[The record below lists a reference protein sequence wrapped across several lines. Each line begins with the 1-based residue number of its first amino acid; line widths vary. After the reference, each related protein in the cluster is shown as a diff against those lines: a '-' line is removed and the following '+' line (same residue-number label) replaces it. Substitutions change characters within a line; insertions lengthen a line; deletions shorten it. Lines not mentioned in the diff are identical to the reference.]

1 MANIDLVENRD
12 LVLIISAYVST
23 GLIFTGIWIALRLRS
38 KESIQRALL
47 IIYFSLFASVMGM
60 LCGLNSTMT
69 LGKIQ
74 AENSSWFL
82 PLFCITIIY
91 TGLTSAS
98 AHWFQAVAILTD
110 RHRQVSGR
118 IHIVTLVPIGLIT
131 IGLLTTPFWAGWLT
145 TDPLPFVNGIAKW
158 VSFAFGGCFEL
169 AAFSLLLR
177 IALRHKGKQSILMCA
192 MSILPL
198 LGEAISLPS
207 LLSFTTTTFNS
218 MMLAQRI
225 PFLLTIMFLSA
236 IHRLDESQELFQKAT
251 RGLFFNL
258 KDAALILDKRKRIVC
273 FNAIAEEIF
282 QNIHSGQSI
291 NEQLPQIGSKVEKL
305 QEGTSKAFEFEI
317 NFKGLSYWVSIV
329 PIDPA
334 SSSHSWII
342 LLTDRTRLKQAEA
355 QLSHNALHDGLTAL
369 PNRILLLDRLNHAI
383 RNAQRDE
390 NHKFA
395 ILSLDLDH
403 FKTVN
408 TNLGHQ
414 AGDKIL
420 IEVAHRLQK
429 CLRKVDTVARMEGDE
444 FVILLEKISGSQA
457 ATEVALRV
465 IELLSQTIE
474 LDGKEIFISASIG
487 IAMGSRRHKKPD
499 DILRDGDL
507 ALHQAKERGRCQ
519 YVIFDKE
526 MDTHISTLYDL
537 KTNLRNAI
545 QQNELLFHYQP
556 ILSLKDQK
564 IIGFEA
570 LIRWDHPV
578 HGIMLPNEFLP
589 EAEVSDL
596 IIPIGHWGIKQACHD
611 LSMWTSLLSPDSTLS
626 MYVNL
631 SPRELSEPDLMDH
644 TVSVLEE
651 TGLNPSR
658 LAFEI
663 KEKMI
668 MEKDPEISDIL
679 AKLKSIGVQIVI
691 DQFGTGTSSLR
702 LLPIIPIDTIKIDRS
717 FIRNIPRSRKD
728 YEIVQHIIELGRSLK
743 IGVIAEGVE
752 APHEYVELKSMECDL
767 AQGDYFYKP
776 LPQNEVIHLLE
787 KMTKRKEEISRIDHK
802 RLFSSVK

>member
-1 MANIDLVENRD
+1 
-12 LVLIISAYVST
+12 
-23 GLIFTGIWIALRLRS
+23 
-38 KESIQRALL
+38 
-47 IIYFSLFASVMGM
+47 
-60 LCGLNSTMT
+60 
-69 LGKIQ
+69 
-74 AENSSWFL
+74 
-82 PLFCITIIY
+82 
-91 TGLTSAS
+91 
-98 AHWFQAVAILTD
+98 
-110 RHRQVSGR
+110 
-118 IHIVTLVPIGLIT
+118 
-131 IGLLTTPFWAGWLT
+131 
-145 TDPLPFVNGIAKW
+145 
-158 VSFAFGGCFEL
+158 
-169 AAFSLLLR
+169 
-177 IALRHKGKQSILMCA
+177 
-192 MSILPL
+192 
-198 LGEAISLPS
+198 
-207 LLSFTTTTFNS
+207 
-218 MMLAQRI
+218 
-225 PFLLTIMFLSA
+225 
-236 IHRLDESQELFQKAT
+236 
-251 RGLFFNL
+251 
-258 KDAALILDKRKRIVC
+258 
-273 FNAIAEEIF
+273 
-282 QNIHSGQSI
+282 
-291 NEQLPQIGSKVEKL
+291 
-305 QEGTSKAFEFEI
+305 
-317 NFKGLSYWVSIV
+317 
-329 PIDPA
+329 
-334 SSSHSWII
+334 
-342 LLTDRTRLKQAEA
+342 
-355 QLSHNALHDGLTAL
+355 
-369 PNRILLLDRLNHAI
+369 
-383 RNAQRDE
+383 
-390 NHKFA
+390 
-395 ILSLDLDH
+395 
-403 FKTVN
+403 
-408 TNLGHQ
+408 
-414 AGDKIL
+414 
-420 IEVAHRLQK
+420 
-429 CLRKVDTVARMEGDE
+429 
-444 FVILLEKISGSQA
+444 
-457 ATEVALRV
+457 
-465 IELLSQTIE
+465 
-474 LDGKEIFISASIG
+474 
-487 IAMGSRRHKKPD
+487 
-499 DILRDGDL
+499 
-507 ALHQAKERGRCQ
+507 
-519 YVIFDKE
+519 